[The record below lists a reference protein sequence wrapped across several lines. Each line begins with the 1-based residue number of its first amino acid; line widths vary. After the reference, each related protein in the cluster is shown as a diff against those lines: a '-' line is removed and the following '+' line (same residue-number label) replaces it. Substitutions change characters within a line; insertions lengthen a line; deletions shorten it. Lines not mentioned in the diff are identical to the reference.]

1 MGVIERSIPLRALSD
16 RQKRVVQRHMRLV
29 YLSLERMH
37 IPDMRRR
44 RQLDPRDLVQ
54 EGFVTLVEAFRS
66 HDAARHGSFA
76 PYAMSRVQYSIS
88 RFLHESAHLV
98 RVPFIT
104 QRRRKCDQIAE
115 ADRQSP
121 DEPCRQVSWSDQ
133 IERSATGKQNPDPDL
148 HGNNSTPTLGE
159 LVRERCDAAIDEA
172 ARNMRQSPH
181 CTPGRL
187 QIIDHCHKNRWTI
200 PEPEM
205 QAPIRRVAADTGT
218 SLAGVVRCEEKFR
231 RHVAGHLRNDPVF
244 QRLMKDA
251 RRRRRGLKH
260 RPD

>member
-1 MGVIERSIPLRALSD
+1 MGVNERSIPLRALSD
-16 RQKRVVQRHMRLV
+16 RQKRIVQRHIPLV
-29 YLSLERMH
+29 YLSLERMD
-37 IPDMRRR
+37 IPAVHRR
-44 RQLDPRDLVQ
+44 RQFDPRDLVQ

-66 HDAARHGSFA
+66 HDAARHGNFA

-88 RFLHESAHLV
+88 RYLHESAYAV

-104 QRRRKCDQIAE
+104 QRRRKCDRIAAE
-115 ADRQSP
+115 ARRRP
-121 DEPCRQVSWSDQ
+121 DEPPRQVSWSDQ
-133 IERSATGKQNPDPDL
+133 IERWGRDKRNPDPDS
-148 HGNNSTPTLGE
+148 HGSNPAPTLGD
-159 LVRERCDAAIDEA
+159 LIRDRCDAAMDDA
-172 ARNMRQSPH
+172 VRKMRQSPH
-181 CTPGRL
+181 CSPGRL
-187 QIIDHCHKNRWTI
+187 QIIDRCQKNRWTI

-205 QAPIRRVAADTGT
+205 QSPIRRVAADTGT

-231 RHVAGHLRNDPVF
+231 RHVADHLRNDPVF